1 MNFRGVGIYGRLS
14 LALAILAALGMS
26 LASCG
31 DGGGAGGGVGT
42 SSAIMERAL
51 SSFASTSYKGYLNG
65 ASCTGIYGWAW
76 DANNPTS
83 TVSVDIYDGSTKLTT
98 VAANVYGADL
108 AAAGIGN
115 GNHAFSYVPNFTDG
129 KTHTINIYY
138 SGTTTA
144 LSGSPMTTPTV
155 CSASSVSYQGYLN
168 GASCTGIWGW
178 AWEPGNPGATVSI
191 DIYDSSTKLATVA
204 ANQYGADLAA
214 AGIGNGYHAFV
225 YVPTFT
231 DGKTH
236 TLNAYYSGTST
247 VLSGSPMTTAT
258 TCNNVSYQGYLDSA
272 TCTQIYGWAWE
283 PGNSSATVSID
294 IYDSATKIAT
304 VAANAYRADLAAAGM
319 GNGYHGFSNLPG

>member
-76 DANNPTS
+76 EPGNPGS
-83 TVSVDIYDGSTKLTT
+83 TVSVDIYDSSTKLTT

-115 GNHAFSYVPNFTDG
+115 GYHAFSYVPNFTDG

-144 LSGSPMTTPTV
+144 LNGSPMTTPTV
-155 CSASSVSYQGYLN
+155 CSGSSVSYQGYLN
-168 GASCTGIWGW
+168 GATCTGIYGW
-178 AWEPGNPGATVSI
+178 AWEPGNPSATVSV
-191 DIYDSSTKLATVA
+191 DIYDSSTKIATFA

-214 AGIGNGYHAFV
+214 AGIGNGDHAFV
-225 YVPTFT
+225 YVPSFT

-236 TLNAYYSGTST
+236 TINIYYSGTST
-247 VLSGSPMTTAT
+247 ALSGSPMQTS
-258 TCNNVSYQGYLDSA
+258 TCSGGSV
-272 TCTQIYGWAWE
+272 
-283 PGNSSATVSID
+283 
-294 IYDSATKIAT
+294 
-304 VAANAYRADLAAAGM
+304 
-319 GNGYHGFSNLPG
+319 